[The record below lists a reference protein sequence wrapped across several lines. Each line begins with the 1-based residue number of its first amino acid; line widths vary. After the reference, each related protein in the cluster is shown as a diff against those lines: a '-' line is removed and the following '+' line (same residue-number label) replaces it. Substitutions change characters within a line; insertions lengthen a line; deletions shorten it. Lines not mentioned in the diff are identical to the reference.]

1 VLLTPDITAQ
11 EALADTYRQ
20 ISSRM
25 TVRDRVAELLVGL
38 GFAAA
43 VIVLFL
49 LEPPH
54 AVPALPA
61 AGALVILVL
70 ATRVR
75 FDTPFGFT
83 VATQVA
89 FVPLVFALPVA
100 LAPLAVVAAFGLSAL
115 YDVLRGRSHPT
126 RLLLAVG
133 NSVFA
138 LGPAAVFA
146 LAGVAP
152 AQASLIV
159 LLGALGAQFAVDFAV
174 SSLRLAFAR
183 DVDLASQLSDL
194 WIYAVDGA
202 LSGVGLAVAQDMHTR
217 PAIEL
222 VVAPLLG
229 LLAMFARERRDRLR
243 SVLELGDAYRGTALV
258 LGDVVEAD
266 DAYTGEHC
274 KRVVELAVAVGQR
287 LDLSPERRR
296 NLEFGALLH
305 DVGKVAIPNEIIN
318 KPGRLDPDE
327 WAIIKR
333 HTLEGQKMLDRVG
346 GFMHEVGLIVRSH
359 HERWDGTGYPD
370 GLAGTEIPLEARIV
384 TCCDSWNA
392 MSTDRAYRKA
402 LDLDAAL
409 SELRT
414 NAGSQ
419 FDPQVVDVLLTIVDP
434 TDGVAGFDSIPDGHP
449 APDRRWAGRTGA
461 DEPDLH
467 VSGAGGRVVEPARS
481 LISRN

>member
-1 VLLTPDITAQ
+1 LAVLFTPDIPAQ
-11 EALADTYRQ
+11 EALADTYSQ
-20 ISSRM
+20 YSSRM
-25 TVRDRVAELLVGL
+25 TSRDRMAEAIVGL

-43 VIVLFL
+43 VVALFL
-49 LEPPH
+49 LAPPH
-54 AVPALPA
+54 GFPALPA
-61 AGALVILVL
+61 AVALVILVL

-89 FVPLVFALPVA
+89 YVPLLFALPVA

-115 YDVLRGRSHPT
+115 YDVLAGRSHPS
-126 RLLLAVG
+126 RILLAVG

-138 LGPAAVFA
+138 IGPAAVFA
-146 LAGVAP
+146 AAHVVP
-152 AQASLIV
+152 AQAGLAL
-159 LLGALGAQFAVDFAV
+159 LLGALAAQFAVDFAV
-174 SSLRLAFAR
+174 SSLRLAIAR
-183 DVDLASQLSDL
+183 EADLTSQLSDL

-202 LSGVGLAVAQDMHTR
+202 LSGVGLAVAEDMHAR

-229 LLAMFARERRDRLR
+229 LLAMFARERRNRLQ
-243 SVLELGDAYRGTALV
+243 SVLELGNAYRGTALV

-274 KRVVELAVAVGQR
+274 KSVVELALAVAEC
-287 LDLSPERRR
+287 LELSAERRR

-305 DVGKVAIPNEIIN
+305 DVGKVAIPKHIIN

-327 WAIIKR
+327 WTIIKT

-346 GFMHEVGLIVRSH
+346 GFMREVGLIVRSH
-359 HERWDGTGYPD
+359 HERWDGSGYPD
-370 GLAGTEIPLEARIV
+370 GLVGTAIPIEARIV

-392 MSTDRAYRKA
+392 MRTDRAYRKA
-402 LDLDAAL
+402 LSLDTAL
-409 SELRT
+409 AELRA

-419 FDPQVVDVLLTIVDP
+419 FDPQVVDVLLSLVDP
-434 TDGVAGFDSIPDGHP
+434 VAD
-449 APDRRWAGRTGA
+449 
-461 DEPDLH
+461 
-467 VSGAGGRVVEPARS
+467 VARS
-481 LISRN
+481 DAAAPGPAAAEPRPVAEAISA